1 MKKILLIFIS
11 VFLLCQNVF
20 ADNLGDAIT
29 AWRNLVSTVKGITYS
44 VLNSS
49 IPIKSVEQWKEV
61 MNEAINHQVDTLSLT
76 IVNFDQNVYDI
87 TTFRSYDVAISAKG
101 SVTGTIATITY
112 SFSYNSNYKLVLN
125 Y

>member
-49 IPIKSVEQWKEV
+49 IPIKSVEQWKAV

-87 TTFRSYDVAISAKG
+87 TTFRSYDVAKIGRAH
-101 SVTGTIATITY
+101 V
-112 SFSYNSNYKLVLN
+112 
-125 Y
+125 

>member
-49 IPIKSVEQWKEV
+49 IPIKSVEQ
-61 MNEAINHQVDTLSLT
+61 
-76 IVNFDQNVYDI
+76 
-87 TTFRSYDVAISAKG
+87 
-101 SVTGTIATITY
+101 
-112 SFSYNSNYKLVLN
+112 
-125 Y
+125 